1 MLAARAAPK
10 PRTVDPD
17 PAETAPPQRT
27 PEPPVKA
34 SAPAAEPIV
43 AVTMLDNVIEVWPKA
58 LESLKPP
65 LRAAIQDAQPIGI
78 EEGVIMFGAPPG
90 KRFETINARFRS
102 EAAAIKAALEPL
114 LGSQPKFR
122 LLPHDFEAHD
132 ALRPVT
138 ADVPANPESEA
149 GSDPH
154 AHEEHLD
161 ITELTDAPDA
171 EVPDPAS
178 RLVAGLGAQVVE
190 ERPRN

>member
-1 MLAARAAPK
+1 L
-10 PRTVDPD
+10 
-17 PAETAPPQRT
+17 
-27 PEPPVKA
+27 KA
-34 SAPAAEPIV
+34 
-43 AVTMLDNVIEVWPKA
+43 
-58 LESLKPP
+58 P

-102 EAAAIKAALEPL
+102 EATAIKTALEPL

-138 ADVPANPESEA
+138 TGAPASPEAPGPSEA
-149 GSDPH
+149 PAPD
-154 AHEEHLD
+154 EHHD
-161 ITELTDAPDA
+161 IDLKELTDAPDA

-190 ERPRN
+190 ERPRK

>member
-10 PRTVDPD
+10 PRTAD
-17 PAETAPPQRT
+17 PASAESGPAART
-27 PEPPVKA
+27 PEPSIAA

-43 AVTMLDNVIEVWPKA
+43 AVTRLDDVIEVWPKA
-58 LESLKPP
+58 LESLKAP
-65 LRAAIQDAQPIGI
+65 LRAAIQEAQPIGI

-102 EAAAIKAALEPL
+102 EATAIKAALEPL

-138 ADVPANPESEA
+138 ADAPATPESA

-154 AHEEHLD
+154 AHEEPLD